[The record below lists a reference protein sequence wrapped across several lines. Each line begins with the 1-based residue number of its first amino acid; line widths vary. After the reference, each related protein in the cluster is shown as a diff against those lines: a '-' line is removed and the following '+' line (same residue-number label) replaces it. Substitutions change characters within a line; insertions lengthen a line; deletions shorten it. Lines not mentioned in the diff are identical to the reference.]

1 MSVTYD
7 PSLSTDKDWV
17 RLLIGDRDTSF
28 KADGTTPKA
37 TLDDNEILALLVE
50 EPNKYLAA
58 ARAAGLILNRTR
70 GMISKQV
77 DDLRITYGDDPESSY
92 RKHIEKL
99 EARGN
104 ELLRDN
110 SRFFRAL

>member
-1 MSVTYD
+1 MSVSYD

-17 RLLIGDRDTSF
+17 RLLISDRDTSL
-28 KADGTTPKA
+28 KADDITPKA
-37 TLDDNEILALLVE
+37 VLDDNEILALLVE

-58 ARAAGLILNRTR
+58 ARAADLVLSRTR
-70 GMISKQV
+70 GMVSKQV
-77 DDLRITYGDDPESSY
+77 DDLRITYGDSPESSY

-99 EARGN
+99 TIRGN